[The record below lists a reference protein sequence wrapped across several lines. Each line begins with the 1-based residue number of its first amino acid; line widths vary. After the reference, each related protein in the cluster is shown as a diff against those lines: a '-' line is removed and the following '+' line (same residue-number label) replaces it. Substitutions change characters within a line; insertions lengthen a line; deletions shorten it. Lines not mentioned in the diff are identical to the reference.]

1 MQFDIFEI
9 CFQFSIQTWK
19 ANPRLGRLSSFLRA
33 AKRVLRVAAESNFL
47 VESAKVAKT
56 AWYKFAT
63 EASEVKALAT
73 A

>member
-1 MQFDIFEI
+1 
-9 CFQFSIQTWK
+9 
-19 ANPRLGRLSSFLRA
+19 
-33 AKRVLRVAAESNFL
+33 L

-73 A
+73 AWNNLLINVWCFADKAFKSEFYFIFAPLF